1 MPLYFS
7 AGGLNYI
14 VADIG
19 GTATSSWLPVA
30 YTLSAAIPI
39 PFTGYLQDI
48 FGRRPIALAS
58 TVLVIIGAIIMGTAH
73 SFGQGVVGMVF
84 CGAGAGIAELSALA
98 GFGHRTTAIR
108 EEADVLFPVSLK
120 SFPFEPGVTVWQS

>member
-7 AGGLNYI
+7 AGGLSYI

-19 GTATSSWLPVA
+19 GSSRSSWLPVA

-48 FGRRPIALAS
+48 FGRRPIALAA

-73 SFGQGVVGMVF
+73 SFGQGVAGMAF
-84 CGAGAGIAELSALA
+84 SGMGAGIAELSALA
-98 GFGHRTTAIR
+98 G
-108 EEADVLFPVSLK
+108 
-120 SFPFEPGVTVWQS
+120 